1 MHVTDAR
8 KGNGVISVH
17 ERGFRAT
24 LRFRVLVIA
33 LVPSLVLLLFGV
45 GVSGYLLAN
54 ALQQRGRAHLLGQG
68 YQMAVPFMPAMS
80 QERRASMLA
89 VSNPAPENRVALAR
103 ARQDMDGLLAQF
115 GSKSSQVADA
125 MPPGAKA
132 AMGKFVAKIPQIGT
146 TRQAIDAGR
155 VSRFDVYR
163 DYNEVADAMI
173 VAAGALGKDS
183 IDKEVALDRSMASD
197 LMRASDWLDRAN
209 ALAAAALAGDG
220 LTVEELHEY
229 NHLTQGYRAG
239 LDALAPRLAEQQ
251 DQLGALRSSPAWEQL
266 SAVENALVE
275 QEYLARARISLSTK
289 PSRAESSKTQPS
301 NTEPPQ
307 VNPPVLP
314 VSFQDWQN
322 AARESAT
329 MLSSLG
335 LGTLGTQAAK
345 LEGDRADT
353 AFVRSLIAALVTLC
367 VIAAVVIIAIRLST
381 NLIRRLARL
390 RTETLRL
397 ADEHLPQVVERLRAG
412 EQIDVAV
419 EVPELDHGN
428 DEIGQ
433 VAAAFNKAHQT
444 AVAAAVQEA
453 KTREGINAVFLNI
466 ARRSQTN
473 VHHQLQV
480 LDSAERAVDNPDQLE
495 LLFQLDHSTTRER
508 RNAEN
513 LIILG
518 GGQLGRQ
525 WRNSV
530 SLVEIVRSA
539 VAEAEQYTRVT
550 VARVPDVLVAG
561 RAVADLIHL
570 LSELID
576 NATSFSPPGSPIEVR
591 GNPVG
596 KGVVVEVEDQ
606 GLGIEAERRE
616 TLNKMFRDR
625 PDFGLVALLEDPRIG
640 FFVVARLAHQHDM
653 RVSLTESTY
662 GGVRAGVLIP
672 SVLIT
677 TGERDSEGG
686 HNGNN
691 HTSEWSD
698 QTSPPIVDEALIH
711 DNGSAQLQAM
721 ITEPQP
727 PVADTSAEKTAPQ
740 RTQRADDRPALPRRR
755 PQEHLASQLQAELA
769 AGAEG
774 QITEPDFD
782 LAAKHAQST
791 LSAFQRGTHRGRTNG
806 DKPRS

>member
-1 MHVTDAR
+1 M
-8 KGNGVISVH
+8 ISVDK
-17 ERGFRAT
+17 RGFRAT

-33 LVPSLVLLLFGV
+33 VVPSLVLLIFGI
-45 GVSGYLLAN
+45 GVSGYLLVN
-54 ALQQRGRAHLLGQG
+54 ALQEQGRAHLPAQG
-68 YQMAVPFMPAMS
+68 YQMTVPLMPTMS
-80 QERRASMLA
+80 QERRVSMLA
-89 VSNPAPENRVALAR
+89 LSNPAPENRVALAR
-103 ARQDMDGLLAQF
+103 ARQDMDGSLAQF
-115 GSKSSQVADA
+115 RSISSQVEDA
-125 MPPGAKA
+125 MPPGAKSA
-132 AMGKFVAKIPQIGT
+132 IGNFVAKIPQLIG

-155 VSRFDVYR
+155 ISRLDVYR
-163 DYNEVADAMI
+163 SYNEVADAMI
-173 VAAGALGKDS
+173 LAVGAIGQDS
-183 IDKEVALDRSMASD
+183 IDKEVALDRAMASD
-197 LMRASDWLDRAN
+197 LIRVSDWLDRAN
-209 ALAAAALAGDG
+209 ALAAAALTGDG

-229 NHLTQGYRAG
+229 DHLTQGYRAE
-239 LDALAPRLAEQQ
+239 LDALAPHLVEQQ
-251 DQLGALRSSPAWEQL
+251 GQLGALRSSRAWEQL
-266 SAVENALVE
+266 SAVENAVVE
-275 QEYLARARISLSTK
+275 QEYSARARSSLSAK
-289 PSRAESSKTQPS
+289 PSRIEISKIS

-307 VNPPVLP
+307 VNPPPVLP

-322 AARESAT
+322 AAHESAT

-335 LGTLGTQAAK
+335 LGTLGTHAAK
-345 LEGDRADT
+345 LEADRADT
-353 AFVRSLIAALVTLC
+353 ALVRSLITALVTLC
-367 VIAAVVIIAIRLST
+367 VIAAVVIIAIRLSS
-381 NLIRRLARL
+381 NLIRRLIRL
-390 RTETLRL
+390 RSETLRL

-419 EVPELDHGN
+419 EVPELDYGD

-433 VAAAFNKAHQT
+433 VAAAFNKAQQT

-480 LDSAERAVDNPDQLE
+480 LDAAERAVDNPDQLE

-550 VARVPDVLVAG
+550 VARVPDVLVDG

-576 NATSFSPPGSPIEVR
+576 NATAFSPPGSPIEVR

-596 KGVVVEVEDQ
+596 KGLVIEVEDQ

-616 TLNKMFRDR
+616 SLNKMFRDQ

-640 FFVVARLAHQHDM
+640 FFVVARLAHQHGM
-653 RVSLTESTY
+653 RVSLAESTY
-662 GGVRAGVLIP
+662 GGVRAGVLVP

-677 TGERDSEGG
+677 RRDRDSEGE
-686 HNGNN
+686 HNGSD
-691 HTSEWSD
+691 HTGESPD
-698 QTSPPIVDEALIH
+698 QISPSIVDEAVLH
-711 DNGSAQLQAM
+711 ENGSSQLLQART
-721 ITEPQP
+721 TEAQP
-727 PVADTSAEKTAPQ
+727 SVVDTSAEKTTPPGT
-740 RTQRADDRPALPRRR
+740 RHTDDRPALPRRR
-755 PQEHLASQLQAELA
+755 PQEHLASQLQAESA

-774 QITEPDFD
+774 QTAEPDFD
-782 LAAKHAQST
+782 LAAKRAQST
-791 LSAFQRGTHRGRTNG
+791 LSAFQRGTERGRTNG
-806 DKPRS
+806 DKPQS

>member
-1 MHVTDAR
+1 
-8 KGNGVISVH
+8 VISVH
-17 ERGFRAT
+17 KHGFRAT

-33 LVPSLVLLLFGV
+33 LVPSLVLLSFGV
-45 GVSGYLLAN
+45 GVSAYLFVN
-54 ALQQRGRAHLLGQG
+54 ALQQRDRAHLLGQG
-68 YQMAVPFMPAMS
+68 YQMAVPFMPTMS

-103 ARQDMDGLLAQF
+103 AREDMDGLLAQF
-115 GSKSSQVADA
+115 GAILSQVADA
-125 MPPGAKA
+125 MPPDAKA
-132 AMGKFVAKIPQIGT
+132 SIGNLVAKMHQLID

-155 VSRFDVYR
+155 ISRLDVYR
-163 DYNEVADAMI
+163 AYNEVADAMI
-173 VAAGALGKDS
+173 VAAGAIGKDS
-183 IDKEVALDRSMASD
+183 TDKEVALDRTMASD
-197 LMRASDWLDRAN
+197 LIRASDWLDRAN
-209 ALAAAALAGDG
+209 ALAAGALAGDG

-229 NHLTQGYRAG
+229 DHLTQGYRAE
-239 LDALAPRLAEQQ
+239 LDALAPRLSEQQ
-251 DQLGALRSSPAWEQL
+251 DQLGALRSSRAWEQL
-266 SAVENALVE
+266 SAVENALVG
-275 QEYLARARISLSTK
+275 QEYSARARSAFNAK
-289 PSRAESSKTQPS
+289 PSRTDLSKTQPS
-301 NTEPPQ
+301 NAEPPQ

-322 AARESAT
+322 AAHESAT
-329 MLSSLG
+329 VLSSLG
-335 LGTLGTQAAK
+335 LGTLGTRAAK
-345 LEGDRADT
+345 LEGDRAD
-353 AFVRSLIAALVTLC
+353 AALVRSLIAALVTLF
-367 VIAAVVIIAIRLST
+367 VIAAVVIIAIRLG
-381 NLIRRLARL
+381 NLIRRLVRL
-390 RTETLRL
+390 RTETLKL

-433 VAAAFNKAHQT
+433 VAAAFNKAQQT

-453 KTREGINAVFLNI
+453 TTREGINAVFLNI
-466 ARRSQTN
+466 ARRSQTI

-495 LLFQLDHSTTRER
+495 LLFQLDHLTTRER

-550 VARVPDVLVAG
+550 VARVPDILVDG

-570 LSELID
+570 LAELID

-616 TLNKMFRDR
+616 TLNKMFRDP
-625 PDFGLVALLEDPRIG
+625 PDFGLVALLDDPRIG
-640 FFVVARLAHQHDM
+640 FFVVARLAHQHGM
-653 RVSLTESTY
+653 RVSLTESIY

-677 TGERDSEGG
+677 TRDRDSEGE
-686 HNGNN
+686 HNGSD
-691 HTSEWSD
+691 HTDESPD
-698 QTSPPIVDEALIH
+698 QTSPSIVDESVMH
-711 DNGSAQLQAM
+711 ENGSSQLQTM
-721 ITEPQP
+721 TTEPQP
-727 PVADTSAEKTAPQ
+727 SVADISAEKTAPQ
-740 RTQRADDRPALPRRR
+740 RTRHAGDRPALPRRR
-755 PQEHLASQLQAELA
+755 PQEHLASQLQAESA

-774 QITEPDFD
+774 QISEPDFD

-791 LSAFQRGTHRGRTNG
+791 LSAFQRGTERGRTNG
-806 DKPRS
+806 DKPQP

>member
-1 MHVTDAR
+1 M
-8 KGNGVISVH
+8 ISVDK
-17 ERGFRAT
+17 RGFRAT

-33 LVPSLVLLLFGV
+33 VVPSLVLLIFGI
-45 GVSGYLLAN
+45 GVSGYLLVN
-54 ALQQRGRAHLLGQG
+54 ALQERGRAHLLAQG
-68 YQMAVPFMPAMS
+68 YQMTVPLMPTMS
-80 QERRASMLA
+80 QERRVSMLA

-103 ARQDMDGLLAQF
+103 ARHDMDGSLAQF
-115 GSKSSQVADA
+115 RSISSQVGDT
-125 MPPGAKA
+125 MPPGAKSA
-132 AMGKFVAKIPQIGT
+132 IGNFVAKMPQLIG

-155 VSRFDVYR
+155 ISRLDVYR
-163 DYNEVADAMI
+163 SYNEVADAMI
-173 VAAGALGKDS
+173 LAVGAIGQDS
-183 IDKEVALDRSMASD
+183 IDKDVALDRAMSSD
-197 LMRASDWLDRAN
+197 LIRVSDWLDRAN

-229 NHLTQGYRAG
+229 DHLTQGYRAE
-239 LDALAPRLAEQQ
+239 LDALAPRLVEQQ
-251 DQLGALRSSPAWEQL
+251 GQLGALRSSRAWEQL
-266 SAVENALVE
+266 SAVENAIVE
-275 QEYLARARISLSTK
+275 QEYSTRARSSFSAK
-289 PSRAESSKTQPS
+289 PSRTEISKIS

-307 VNPPVLP
+307 VDPPPILP

-322 AARESAT
+322 AAHESAT

-335 LGTLGTQAAK
+335 LGTLGTHAAK
-345 LEGDRADT
+345 LEADRADT
-353 AFVRSLIAALVTLC
+353 ALVRSLITVLVTLC
-367 VIAAVVIIAIRLST
+367 VIAAVVIIAIRLSS
-381 NLIRRLARL
+381 NLIRRLVRL
-390 RTETLRL
+390 RSETLRL

-419 EVPELDHGN
+419 EVPELDYGD

-433 VAAAFNKAHQT
+433 VAAAFNKAQQT

-480 LDSAERAVDNPDQLE
+480 LDAAERAVDNPDQLE

-550 VARVPDVLVAG
+550 VARVPDVLVDG

-576 NATSFSPPGSPIEVR
+576 NATAFSPPGSPIEVR

-596 KGVVVEVEDQ
+596 KGLVVEVEDQ

-616 TLNKMFRDR
+616 SLNKMFRDQ

-640 FFVVARLAHQHDM
+640 FFVVARLAHQHGM
-653 RVSLTESTY
+653 RVSLAESTY
-662 GGVRAGVLIP
+662 GGVRAGVLVP

-677 TGERDSEGG
+677 RRDRDSEGE
-686 HNGNN
+686 HNGSD
-691 HTSEWSD
+691 HTGESPD
-698 QTSPPIVDEALIH
+698 QISPSIVDEAVLH
-711 DNGSAQLQAM
+711 GSGSSQLQART
-721 ITEPQP
+721 TEPQP
-727 PVADTSAEKTAPQ
+727 SVVDTSAEKTAPPGT
-740 RTQRADDRPALPRRR
+740 RHTDDRPALPRRR
-755 PQEHLASQLQAELA
+755 PQEHLASQLQAESA

-774 QITEPDFD
+774 QTAEPDFD
-782 LAAKHAQST
+782 LAAKRAQST
-791 LSAFQRGTHRGRTNG
+791 LSAFQRGTERGRTNG
-806 DKPRS
+806 DKPQS